1 MQVKKRTEQRE
12 GRNKPTPPF
21 AEQDSL
27 QVILGSR
34 SREHGDCG
42 DCNKSSEAL
51 AWSTGYLCVGY
62 LLSLGLLGLVCMA
75 VKSFSGGEVAV
86 IVVGK
91 PYKMHTSN
99 TLLLP

>member
-1 MQVKKRTEQRE
+1 M
-12 GRNKPTPPF
+12 
-21 AEQDSL
+21 
-27 QVILGSR
+27 
-34 SREHGDCG
+34 
-42 DCNKSSEAL
+42 
-51 AWSTGYLCVGY
+51 GY
-62 LLSLGLLGLVCMA
+62 LLSLALLGLVCMA